1 MNSSEL
7 TELRCWQVSITVWCF
22 SSPLISHS
30 PFHNVMAFT
39 CSPSIDPMALLL
51 QVPHSCSWVI
61 CFLFFSYPMFN
72 FFFHS
77 SLTFMEKSQNSHTV
91 RKCNYP
97 VHPVLSAINR
107 SLYRSNNFLRLLP
120 TSYLLTSLIVSWPL
134 ARRWRHLSVVI
145 NSWHLLCWAWW
156 LAVVA
161 VPGRED
167 WEILE
172 GGGHSEGTVKER
184 AMGRLEKGS
193 DAVSRQ
199 AVQKYVSHI
208 EVSLKADL
216 FTSINS
222 WVGHKFFL
230 GGNVQTQHVLFS
242 RSLPLWSGLF

>member
-7 TELRCWQVSITVWCF
+7 TELRCWQVAITVWCF
-22 SSPLISHS
+22 SCLLWFHIHPSTMWCISHV
-30 PFHNVMAFT
+30 PRA
-39 CSPSIDPMALLL
+39 SIPWPCYCKCHTLA
-51 QVPHSCSWVI
+51 VESHASCSLASP
-61 CFLFFSYPMFN
+61 CFN
-72 FFFHS
+72 FFRS

-107 SLYRSNNFLRLLP
+107 SIYRSNNFLRLLP

-156 LAVVA
+156 LAAFV

-167 WEILE
+167 WEIE
-172 GGGHSEGTVKER
+172 GGGGHSEGTVNER

-199 AVQKYVSHI
+199 AVQKYVI

-216 FTSINS
+216 FTCINS
-222 WVGHKFFL
+222 HGL
-230 GGNVQTQHVLFS
+230 
-242 RSLPLWSGLF
+242 SLWTSCFILV